1 MKLLKPILK
10 VRYDHQAGLVM
21 LLCKLNICNVAMTN
35 SILDL
40 MWGQMLIQKVR
51 AENGSER

>member
-1 MKLLKPILK
+1 MKPPKPILK

-35 SILDL
+35 RILDL
-40 MWGQMLIQKVR
+40 MWGQKLIMKMR
-51 AENGSER
+51 EDGTTR